1 MNPEYEYL
9 LGRFMEKKEHKIS
22 CYCPFKKIISVT
34 NIVMQGL
41 LVEPNPFRFRM
52 GLSKQRKAYHVN
64 TCLSTLPRVSFLSF
78 K

>member
-1 MNPEYEYL
+1 
-9 LGRFMEKKEHKIS
+9 
-22 CYCPFKKIISVT
+22 
-34 NIVMQGL
+34 MQGL